1 VSPQRLSL
9 ATLSSATPS
18 SAAAVGL
25 GPSVTAPVL
34 DPATVSIGIVHFG
47 IGAFHRSHQAV
58 FTEDAA
64 AALGET
70 SWGIL
75 GVTGRTD
82 AVVRQLRPQDCLY
95 GVLQK
100 DADTTSLRIVG
111 AVREVAWPGRDSER
125 VLEVLASDTTHL
137 ATLTVTEKGYLR
149 AADGTVDLGIA
160 GVSEDVELVAAEL
173 RAQGAG
179 QASRT
184 AIGLLVRGLARRFR
198 TSGRPFTVLSC
209 DNVVHNGEM
218 VKKVVL
224 SWAAAVEEAAV
235 VEGAAAFAEWLQD
248 SVRYPSSMVDRITP
262 AVTAADQEVA
272 LGLLGLSDE
281 ALVVAEPFSQWVIED
296 DFADSRPAWELA
308 GVTMTADVMP
318 FERAKLRVLN
328 ATHSLFAYLGN
339 LSGHATIAE
348 TVVDD
353 AIREHA
359 LRMLDD
365 DILPTL
371 ESLPGLDLAEYRD
384 SVLARF
390 ANPALAH
397 TTLQVAM
404 DGSQKLPNRI
414 MVTALERLHAGSLP
428 QSLAF
433 AIAAWITFIASTLS
447 PGGPKLDDPMAAE
460 LGAAVGS
467 ADALESDPNAVV
479 SRVFGLRRIVPAEL
493 ADSTEFRDAVVNQL
507 SEVRRLIA
515 SPRPSN
521 G

>member
-1 VSPQRLSL
+1 MSPQRLSL

-18 SAAAVGL
+18 SVSAAGF
-25 GPSVTAPVL
+25 GPSVTGPAI
-34 DPATVSIGIVHFG
+34 DPAKVSIGIVHFG

-64 AALGET
+64 SAMHDTG
-70 SWGIL
+70 WGIL

-100 DADTTSLRIVG
+100 DAHSTSLRVVG
-111 AVREVAWPGRDSER
+111 SVREVAWPGRDSAR
-125 VLEVLASDTTHL
+125 VVEALASENTHL

-149 AADGTVDLGIA
+149 AADGTVDLDLA
-160 GVSEDVELVAAEL
+160 GVREDVGLVAEEL
-173 RAQGAG
+173 FGRDAG
-179 QASRT
+179 QPSRT
-184 AIGLLVRGLARRFR
+184 AIGLLLRGLAHRFR
-198 TSGRPFTVLSC
+198 SSGRPFTVLSC

-224 SWAAAVEEAAV
+224 SFAAAID
-235 VEGAAAFAEWLQD
+235 GGSAFLEWLRT
-248 SVRYPSSMVDRITP
+248 SVSYPSSMVDRITP

-272 LGLLGLSDE
+272 LGLLGLVDE

-296 DFADSRPAWELA
+296 DFADSRPAWERA
-308 GVTMTADVMP
+308 GVTMTKDVMP

-328 ATHSLFAYLGN
+328 ATHSLLAYLGH
-339 LSGHATIAE
+339 LSGYATIAE
-348 TVVDD
+348 TVGDD
-353 AIREHA
+353 SIREYA
-359 LRMLDD
+359 LQMLDD

-371 ESLPGLDLAEYRD
+371 VSLPGLDLIEYRD

-397 TTLQVAM
+397 TTLQIAM

-414 MVTALERLHAGSLP
+414 LVTATERLNAGSVP
-428 QSLAF
+428 RGLAF
-433 AIAAWITFIASTLS
+433 ALAAWIMFIASTLS
-447 PGGPKLDDPMAAE
+447 PDGPPLDDPMAAE
-460 LGAAVGS
+460 LSAAVGS
-467 ADALESDPNAVV
+467 ADALEHDAEAVV
-479 SRVFGLRRIVPAEL
+479 DRIFGLRRVFPAEL
-493 ADSTEFRDAVVNQL
+493 ADSREFRDAVVTQF
-507 SEVRRLIA
+507 SEVRRLTA